1 MNTPDFLIAG
11 GGIIGTAIAITLKK
25 NNPNLK
31 IVLLE
36 KEKVTGY
43 HASGRN
49 SGVLHAGFYY
59 TPDSLK
65 AKFTKNGNLFLTDYC
80 TTKKLSINRCG
91 KLVVAKDERDLKQM
105 ETLFERGRINGI
117 EIYEVTEKE
126 ARELEPRV
134 KTFQKALFSPNTSS
148 VDPVEV
154 LTSLQSEAMEM
165 GISIHKDEKY
175 IGVRDQ
181 KIILTNLSTYTPGHF
196 INSGGLYADSI
207 ARNFGFSKNYEILP
221 FKGLYLY
228 SEEPPGG
235 FKRHIYP
242 VPDLRNPFLGVHV
255 TVTVEGRAKLGP
267 TAIPGLWRE
276 NYKGFS
282 AFSLKEFLSI
292 GARELDLFFTANFPF
307 RELALE
313 EIQKNSRFYMA
324 KKAQILA
331 EGISSKDFR
340 TWGKV
345 GIRAQLIDVTTKT
358 LVSDFLVEGDSFST
372 HVLNAVSPAFTASFP
387 FAQHVVENMKI

>member
-31 IVLLE
+31 IILLE

-80 TTKKLSINRCG
+80 ITKKLSINRCG
-91 KLVVAKDERDLKQM
+91 KLVVAKDEKDLGQM

-154 LTSLQSEAMEM
+154 LTSLQSEANEM
-165 GISIHKDEKY
+165 GISIFKGEKY
-175 IGVRDQ
+175 IGIRDQ
-181 KIILTNLSTYTPGHF
+181 KIIVTNLSTYSPGHF

-207 ARNFGFSKNYEILP
+207 ARDFGFSKNYEILP

-324 KKAQILA
+324 KKAQVLA

>member
-1 MNTPDFLIAG
+1 MNTPDFLITG

-25 NNPNLK
+25 NNPNYK

-36 KEKVTGY
+36 KEMVTGY

-80 TTKKLSINRCG
+80 ITKKLSINRCG
-91 KLVVAKDERDLKQM
+91 KLVVAKDDRDLKQM

-126 ARELEPRV
+126 AKELEPRV
-134 KTFQKALFSPNTSS
+134 KTYQKALFSPNTSS

-154 LTSLQSEAMEM
+154 LTSLQSEAIEM
-165 GISIHKDEKY
+165 GISIHKGEKY
-175 IGVRDQ
+175 TGVRDQ
-181 KIILTNLSTYTPGHF
+181 KVILTNRSKYTPGHF
-196 INSGGLYADSI
+196 INAGGLYADSI
-207 ARNFGFSKNYEILP
+207 GRDFGFSKNYEILP

-235 FKRHIYP
+235 FKKHIYP

-282 AFSLKEFLSI
+282 AFSLREFLSI
-292 GARELDLFFTANFPF
+292 GARELELFFTANFPF

-313 EIQKNSRFYMA
+313 EIQKNSKVYMA
-324 KKAQILA
+324 KKAQVLA

-358 LVSDFLVEGDSFST
+358 LVSDFLVEGDTFST

>member
-154 LTSLQSEAMEM
+154 LTSLQSESMEM
-165 GISIHKDEKY
+165 GISILKGEKY

-181 KIILTNLSTYTPGHF
+181 KRIVTNLSTYSPGHF

-207 ARNFGFSKNYEILP
+207 ARDFGFSKNYEILP

-276 NYKGFS
+276 NYNGFS

-324 KKAQILA
+324 KKAQVLA

>member
-1 MNTPDFLIAG
+1 MNTPDYLVAG
-11 GGIIGTAIAITLKK
+11 GGIVGTAIAITLIKR
-25 NNPNLK
+25 NPKLK
-31 IVLLE
+31 IILLE
-36 KEKVTGY
+36 KEKTIGY

-80 TTKKLSINRCG
+80 KTKKLSINQCG
-91 KLVVAKDERDLKQM
+91 KLVVATNETDLKQM
-105 ETLFERGRINGI
+105 ATLFERGLANGI

-126 ARELEPRV
+126 AKELEPRV
-134 KTFQKALFSPNTSS
+134 KTLHKALYSPNTSS

-154 LTSLQSEAMEM
+154 LTSLQKEASDL
-165 GISIHKDEKY
+165 GVQILYGEKY
-175 IGVRDQ
+175 LKLINPN
-181 KIILTNLSTYTPGHF
+181 KIKTNNFEFSPGHF
-196 INSGGLYADSI
+196 INAGGLYADSI
-207 ARNFGFSKNYEILP
+207 AKEFGFSKNYEILP

-228 SEEPPGG
+228 SDEPPGG
-235 FKRHIYP
+235 FKKHIYP

-255 TVTVEGRAKLGP
+255 TVTVDGRAKLGP

-276 NYKGFS
+276 NYKGLS

-292 GARELDLFFTANFPF
+292 SARELELFFTANFPF

-313 EIQKNSRFYMA
+313 EVKKNSRFYMA
-324 KKAQILA
+324 KKAMPLA
-331 EGISSKDFR
+331 EGISSKDFK

-345 GIRAQLIDVTTKT
+345 GIRAQLIDITTKK
-358 LVSDFLVEGDSFST
+358 LVSDFLIEGDTFST
-372 HVLNAVSPAFTASFP
+372 HILNAVSPAFTASFP
-387 FAQHVVENMKI
+387 FAEYVIDNMKK